1 MCIESWKKHAPDF
14 EILNGMKIIVILMK
28 IKYVEKAY
36 EDKKWAFVSD
46 YFRLKVLYEM
56 GGVYLDTD
64 MELMK
69 PLEPCLYQNAF
80 FAFYFLQTPEK
91 ACMKVL
97 TKQKQQTEQYLLQIL
112 SQEFCGFLYMFFHRT
127 G

>member
-1 MCIESWKKHAPDF
+1 MCIESWKKYAPDF
-14 EILNGMKIIVILMK
+14 EIIEWNEDNCDINEN
-28 IKYVEKAY
+28 KYVEKAY

-69 PLEPCLYQNAF
+69 TLNHVYIKCF
-80 FAFYFLQTPEK
+80 F
-91 ACMKVL
+91 C
-97 TKQKQQTEQYLLQIL
+97 I
-112 SQEFCGFLYMFFHRT
+112 
-127 G
+127 